1 MRKRLTVGV
10 GVLVLV
16 GLVTVRADAQDIPE
30 KVRKDLADNLQGPFV
45 VLRQKVQED
54 LKLTDEQKEK
64 LEQNLHELLPDAM
77 EFFQSIDGKKE
88 EDRQKELKAYRQK
101 AQAKLAAFLKETL
114 KDDQRQRLQQVEL
127 QQQGVFVLMDGGRKF
142 GTDLKITTDQRK
154 QFMAVMQDL
163 QKKVAPLIKE
173 AEAGGDKQE
182 IWPKIMKLKK
192 EHEAEVEGLL
202 TDTQKKQWKEIVGK
216 PLDLDSEE

>member
-1 MRKRLTVGV
+1 MWKHLTVGV
-10 GVLVLV
+10 GVLMLA
-16 GLVTVRADAQDIPE
+16 GLVCVRADAQDIPE

-45 VLRQKVQED
+45 VLREKVQED

-64 LEQNLHELLPDAM
+64 LDVNLHELLPDAM
-77 EFFQSIDGKKE
+77 EFFQSIDGKN
-88 EDRQKELKAYRQK
+88 EDERQKELKAYRQK

-114 KDDQRQRLQQVEL
+114 KDDQRQRLHQVEL
-127 QQQGVFVLMDGGRKF
+127 QQEGVFAVMDGGRKF
-142 GTDLKITTDQRK
+142 GIDLKITMDQRK
-154 QFMAVMQDL
+154 RFMAVIQDL

-192 EHEAEVEGLL
+192 EHQAEVEALL
-202 TDTQKKQWKEIVGK
+202 TDTQKKQWKEMVGK
-216 PLDLDSEE
+216 PLDLDE